1 MQSLPTVFTSSVEDT
16 TDDFISTLFFSEM
29 REMTKPLL
37 NHNGDLTLL
46 QEAKNNFITQ
56 ISMGLTLWAY
66 TNVMTYVEKIALRTG
81 AMWTYIVA
89 GKVGSKINQK
99 IKELKS
105 KNIKGKKALNLLGT
119 IIGSDKTHERIEVM
133 KIANTQLTQI
143 DKRMEKFKNEKQM
156 IDNKFIAMGAT
167 SAQIKGVSSQE
178 NFNLYMHKTKT
189 STWQKTATDRKLFE
203 KITGEK
209 ISTVSASSWG
219 DLVDTL
225 NQYSEFAKDSE
236 NKIFNLTEAIL
247 KVVNRANIAK

>member
-16 TDDFISTLFFSEM
+16 TDDFISTLLFSEM
-29 REMTKPLL
+29 REMTKPFL
-37 NHNGDLTLL
+37 NNNGDLSLIE
-46 QEAKNNFITQ
+46 EAKNNLITQ
-56 ISMGLTLWAY
+56 ISFGLTLWAY
-66 TNVMTYVEKIALRTG
+66 TNIMSYITKIALRTG

-99 IKELKS
+99 INDLKK

-119 IIGSDKTHERIEVM
+119 IVGSDKTHERIEVM
-133 KIANTQLTQI
+133 KIANTQLNQI
-143 DKRMEKFKNEKQM
+143 DKRMEKFRTDKM
-156 IDNKFIAMGAT
+156 TIDNKFIAMGAT

>member
-1 MQSLPTVFTSSVEDT
+1 MQSITNVFGNSLEDT
-16 TDDFISTLFFSEM
+16 TDDFISTLLFSEM
-29 REMTKPLL
+29 REITKPLL

-66 TNVMTYVEKIALRTG
+66 SNIMSYIEKIVVRTG
-81 AMWTYIVA
+81 IMWGYIVT
-89 GKVGSKINQK
+89 GKLKTKINQ
-99 IKELKS
+99 LKS

-119 IIGSDKTHERIEVM
+119 IIGSDKTHERIEVI
-133 KIANTQLTQI
+133 KLANSQVTQI
-143 DKRMEKFKNEKQM
+143 DSRMEKFKNEKQM
-156 IDNKFIAMGAT
+156 IDNKFIKLGAT

-189 STWQKTATDRKLFE
+189 SSWQKTATDKKLFE

-209 ISTVSASSWG
+209 ISTTSPTSWS

-236 NKIFNLTEAIL
+236 NKIYNLTEAIL
-247 KVVNRANIAK
+247 KVINRANVAK

>member
-1 MQSLPTVFTSSVEDT
+1 MQSLPTVFTNSIEDT
-16 TDDFISTLFFSEM
+16 TDDFISTLLFSEM

-37 NHNGDLTLL
+37 NHNGDLSLVD
-46 QEAKNNFITQ
+46 EAKNNLITQ
-56 ISMGLTLWAY
+56 ISFGLTLWAY
-66 TNVMTYVEKIALRTG
+66 TNIMAYIEKLIVRTG
-81 AMWTYIVA
+81 IMWGYIVT
-89 GKVGSKINQK
+89 GKLKRK
-99 IKELKS
+99 LTEIKTRNL
-105 KNIKGKKALNLLGT
+105 KGKKALALLSTVIGT
-119 IIGSDKTHERIEVM
+119 DKTRERIEVV
-133 KIANTQLTQI
+133 KLANSQLNQI
-143 DKRMEKFKNEKQM
+143 DKQLQNNKN
-156 IDNKFIAMGAT
+156 NKFAIENRMVALGAT

>member
-1 MQSLPTVFTSSVEDT
+1 MQSITNVFGNSLEDT
-16 TDDFISTLFFSEM
+16 TDDFISTLLFSEM
-29 REMTKPLL
+29 REITKPLL

-66 TNVMTYVEKIALRTG
+66 SNIMSYIEKIVVRTG
-81 AMWTYIVA
+81 IMWGYIVT
-89 GKVGSKINQK
+89 GKLKTKINQ
-99 IKELKS
+99 LKS
-105 KNIKGKKALNLLGT
+105 KNIKGKKALNLLGAV
-119 IIGSDKTHERIEVM
+119 IGSDKTHERIEVI
-133 KIANTQLTQI
+133 KLANSQVTQI
-143 DKRMEKFKNEKQM
+143 DSRMEKFKNEKQM
-156 IDNKFIAMGAT
+156 IDDKFIKLGAT

-189 STWQKTATDRKLFE
+189 SSWQKTATDKKLFE

-209 ISTVSASSWG
+209 IATTSPTSWS

-236 NKIFNLTEAIL
+236 NKIYNLTEAIL
-247 KVVNRANIAK
+247 KVINRANVAK